1 MSSIAFAAAAQ
12 PPESAARRPV
22 PATRATS
29 APAIDGDIGEEA
41 WKQAPM
47 ATGFWDFRNGNQ
59 NMNQTTAW
67 IMMDDKYIY
76 VAFDCRDDRPDEI
89 VARETVKNSRFASN
103 GDETEDWVD
112 FRIDPFNTRS
122 GGDTSLFSINP
133 MGTLSSRIAG
143 GRANKTEWQGDWIG
157 AAKRTESGWTAE
169 IRIPWAILNY
179 PTGKNPVTMGI
190 NFFRFQ
196 KRTEITSCWSNV
208 GPQFYS
214 ENQGEWQ
221 AVVPPAPPRPNV
233 SLLPYVLPSVENGR
247 FHFRS
252 GLDAR
257 YPVTPE
263 LTVVGALNPDFATIE
278 GAVEGIQFTRSERF
292 IPERRPFFLEGDRFF
307 RAGDEFGLGI
317 LFYPRRIA
325 SFDLGTKVYG
335 KVTPKDSVGLLH
347 TITFQERSDLVAKYR
362 HDLNPRTDFNVFFS
376 NKTSRDEENTVGY
389 FDAETRT
396 GKLNLE
402 GSFGLSGGGGKRGEA
417 SMLSASYSD
426 RNLMTYLQATGVTPD
441 FDAANGLIG
450 FTGYRGFLFYSEWGA
465 EFRSSPLR
473 GFQVETAARWD
484 WDSDGKPFR
493 RSGSIDASFITRS
506 DWLFAVGMDHGRFR
520 DEYDGTYGFAIRK
533 GVTNRFAQL
542 GIRGSFGTIEGEKY
556 TFLGPTASYRIFRHL
571 DISVGSAIQNL
582 GGVNQQHIV
591 TTSYELSPTS
601 SIGGRLVVRNGQS
614 NWYLSY
620 RKAGAKGAE
629 LYVLLGDPNA
639 AQFSSKFTVKLVWPF

>member
-257 YPVTPE
+257 YPVSLDARYPVTPE

-465 EFRSSPLR
+465 EFRSSPL
-473 GFQVETAARWD
+473 
-484 WDSDGKPFR
+484 
-493 RSGSIDASFITRS
+493 
-506 DWLFAVGMDHGRFR
+506 
-520 DEYDGTYGFAIRK
+520 
-533 GVTNRFAQL
+533 
-542 GIRGSFGTIEGEKY
+542 
-556 TFLGPTASYRIFRHL
+556 
-571 DISVGSAIQNL
+571 
-582 GGVNQQHIV
+582 
-591 TTSYELSPTS
+591 
-601 SIGGRLVVRNGQS
+601 
-614 NWYLSY
+614 
-620 RKAGAKGAE
+620 
-629 LYVLLGDPNA
+629 
-639 AQFSSKFTVKLVWPF
+639 